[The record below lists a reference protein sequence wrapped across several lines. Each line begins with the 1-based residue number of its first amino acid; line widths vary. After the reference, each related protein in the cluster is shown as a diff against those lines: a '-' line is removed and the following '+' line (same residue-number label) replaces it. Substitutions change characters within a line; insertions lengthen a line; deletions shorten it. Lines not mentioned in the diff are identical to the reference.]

1 MSCLPDNGEE
11 LGLTAT
17 VNHDASMICWPCL
30 LDRLCS
36 RTNMLG
42 SEVGALGTTAE
53 DDMYILVST
62 SLDNSGKTLLCHTHE
77 GVGV

>member
-1 MSCLPDNGEE
+1 MSCLPNNEKE

-17 VNHDASMICWPCL
+17 VNHDAGMICWACL
-30 LDRLCS
+30 LDGLCS
-36 RTNMLG
+36 CTNVLG
-42 SEVGALGTTAE
+42 SEVGALGTAAE
-53 DDMYILVST
+53 DNMYILVST